1 MEESLIKVEP
11 LFNGSTLIYQKGE
24 NFPSFSLFILVP
36 AGSIYE
42 SENTNGYSHFIEHL
56 VFKGTN
62 RRDSKQISMEVEG
75 IGCDL
80 NAFTSSEYTGYY
92 IRGRDKSFDKAS
104 DVLLDIIQNPIFPEI
119 EIEKEK
125 NVVIEEYNSIEDEPE
140 ELSLIEL
147 KKAMWENSSFSYDV
161 IGKVDNIKNSTRDSL
176 ISFFKNFYHP
186 KNIIISF
193 YGNLDFDYVRKSIE
207 DKLKDF
213 EYEKKINSVEE
224 PQFRSEIKIRK
235 KDIKQVYV
243 HMGFKS
249 VSVLSKDYPTHIVL
263 INILGGGMSSRLFQ
277 RIREDLGLVYSIYSF
292 NLSYKQTGA
301 GVIYFATSKNNL
313 KKVID
318 EIKNE
323 FEIIRK
329 ESFKEEEIERS
340 KEFLIGNLLLR
351 LENSL
356 AKSERNGVNF
366 YRKGYVERIEDSID
380 KIQKVNRDKLME
392 EFYKL
397 EFDKFSFGVCGDLTD
412 DEFRR
417 ILIWICK
424 DNIFGGIKWN
434 WKKYDCFWR

>member
-1 MEESLIKVEP
+1 MDESLVKVEP

-56 VFKGTN
+56 VFKGTQ
-62 RRDSKQISMEVEG
+62 RRDSKQISIEVEG
-75 IGCDL
+75 IGCDM

-92 IRGRDKSFDKAS
+92 IRGRDKSFEKAS
-104 DVLLDIIQNPIFPEI
+104 DVLLDIIQNPIFPPN

-125 NVVIEEYNSIEDEPE
+125 NVVIEEYNSIEDSPE

-147 KKAMWENSSFSYDV
+147 KKAMWGNSTFSYDV
-161 IGKVDNIKNSTRDSL
+161 IGKVENIKNSTRDSL
-176 ISFFKNFYHP
+176 LSFFKDFYHP

-193 YGNLDFDYVRKSIE
+193 YGNLDFDYVKKKIE
-207 DKLKDF
+207 EKLRRFD
-213 EYEKKINSVEE
+213 YEKKINFLEE
-224 PQFRSEIKIRK
+224 PKFISDIKVRH

-249 VSVLSKDYPTHIVL
+249 TSVLAKEYPTQIVL
-263 INILGGGMSSRLFQ
+263 INTLGGGMSSRLFQ
-277 RIREDLGLVYSIYSF
+277 RIREDMGLVYSIYSF

-313 KKVID
+313 QKVLY

-323 FEIIRK
+323 FETIRK
-329 ESFKEEEIERS
+329 ESFKDEEIERS
-340 KEFLIGNLLLR
+340 KEFLIGNLLLK

-366 YRKGYVERIEDSID
+366 FRKGYVERIEDTID
-380 KIQKVNRDKLME
+380 KIQKVNKDNLME

-397 EFDKFSFGVCGDLTD
+397 EFEKFSFGVCGDITE

-417 ILIWICK
+417 IIQ
-424 DNIFGGIKWN
+424 
-434 WKKYDCFWR
+434 

>member
-1 MEESLIKVEP
+1 MEDSEVKVEP

-24 NFPSFSLFILVP
+24 NFPSFSLFILIP

-42 SENTNGYSHFIEHL
+42 SEITNGYSHFIEHL
-56 VFKGTN
+56 VFKGTQKRN
-62 RRDSKQISMEVEG
+62 SKQISIEVEG
-75 IGCDL
+75 IGCDM

-92 IRGRDKSFDKAS
+92 IRGRDKSFEKAS
-104 DVLLDIIQNPIFPEI
+104 DVLLDIVQNPIFPED

-125 NVVIEEYNSIEDEPE
+125 NVVIEEYNSIEDSPE

-147 KKAMWENSSFSYDV
+147 KKAIWGNSSFSYDV
-161 IGKVDNIKNSTRDSL
+161 IGKVENIRNSTKDSL
-176 ISFFKNFYHP
+176 LSFFKNFYHP
-186 KNIIISF
+186 ENMFISF
-193 YGNLDFDYVRKSIE
+193 YGNLDFEYVKKVVQ
-207 DKLKDF
+207 DKLKKFD
-213 EYEKKINSVEE
+213 YDKKMNNIEE
-224 PQFRSEIKIRK
+224 PQFFNDVKVRH

-249 VSVLSKDYPTHIVL
+249 TSVLSKDYPVHLVL
-263 INILGGGMSSRLFQ
+263 LNILGGGMSSRLFQ

-313 KKVID
+313 EKVLY

-323 FEIIRK
+323 FEKIRK
-329 ESFKEEEIERS
+329 ESFKDEEIERS

-366 YRKGYVERIEDSID
+366 FRKGYVEKIEEVIE
-380 KIQKVNRDKLME
+380 KIQKVNKDDLMK
-392 EFYKL
+392 EFVEI
-397 EFDKFSFGVCGDLTD
+397 EFEKFGFGVCGDLTE
-412 DEFRR
+412 DEFRS
-417 ILIWICK
+417 I
-424 DNIFGGIKWN
+424 IK
-434 WKKYDCFWR
+434 